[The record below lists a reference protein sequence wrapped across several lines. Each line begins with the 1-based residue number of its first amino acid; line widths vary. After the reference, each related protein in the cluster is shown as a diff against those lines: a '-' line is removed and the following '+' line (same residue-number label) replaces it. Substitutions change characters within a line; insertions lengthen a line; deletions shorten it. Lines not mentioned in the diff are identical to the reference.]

1 MVAKTSSGEGRVQR
15 SKGRIATDIH
25 VGLRLFYCLLNA
37 KDVDGIDKWE
47 GDTAGFV
54 LSHSSKVLRN
64 TMVSVV
70 PECASQDSHATYPTD
85 VGVFINKMIESEIS
99 CIV

>member
-15 SKGRIATDIH
+15 SKGLIATDI
-25 VGLRLFYCLLNA
+25 GLRLFYCLLNA

-47 GDTAGFV
+47 GDTAVFV

-70 PECASQDSHATYPTD
+70 PECTPEDSHAAYPTD
-85 VGVFINKMIESEIS
+85 MGVFINKMTESEIS